1 MLPGRSE
8 QEAARFSARP
18 SNVIPMPVFRLPQQL
33 VFPDP
38 ELAEPEGLLAV
49 GGDLSPPRLLLAYTM
64 GIFPW
69 FNEGDP
75 ILWWSPDPR
84 CILEPGGLKV
94 SRSLGRVLRRGEF
107 TITFDRAFNQVV
119 DNCGGLRRQS
129 GEGTWITAGMA
140 SAYGRLH
147 ELGYAHSVEAWKDG
161 SLAGG
166 LYGVAIGRCF
176 FGESMFFRAA
186 NASKAAFAILVRRLE
201 ALDYTLIDCQLH
213 SDHLESLGAVLAPR
227 REFLQKLLAAGVEQT
242 LCPEPG
248 VFPD

>member
-1 MLPGRSE
+1 
-8 QEAARFSARP
+8 
-18 SNVIPMPVFRLPQQL
+18 MPVFRLPQQL

-38 ELAEPEGLLAV
+38 QLADPEGLLAV

-84 CILEPGGLKV
+84 CILDPAGLKV
-94 SRSLGRVLRRGEF
+94 SRSLSRVLRRGEF
-107 TITFDRAFNQVV
+107 SITFDRAFSQVV
-119 DNCGGLRRQS
+119 NSCAELRRRS

-147 ELGYAHSVEAWKDG
+147 ELGYAHSAEAWKDG
-161 SLAGG
+161 CLAGG

-186 NASKAAFAILVRRLE
+186 NASKAAFATLVRRLGTLGY
-201 ALDYTLIDCQLH
+201 ALIDCQLH
-213 SDHLESLGAVLAPR
+213 SGHLESLGAVLTPR
-227 REFLQKLLAAGVEQT
+227 HEFLQKLLAADVEPT
-242 LCPEPG
+242 PCPEPG
-248 VFPD
+248 FFPA